1 MSTNVKIILD
11 NRSQKSDKTYPLI
24 LRIIHNRK
32 SISIPL
38 GYSFLENDWNDEIK
52 EVKKSYTGVSNI
64 SRLNKLIHKKKV
76 DALDIINQLQDSG
89 EINNLSVKEIKA
101 RIVNKDSN
109 QTFYNYTEDIISEME
124 DAERFGYSR
133 SVNNTL
139 QAVKS
144 FTDENDFPLKDLNYD
159 FLFRFENFCR
169 KRGNSTNTIAVYMR
183 TIKMIFN
190 RGIKSGV
197 VKKEQYPFSG
207 YKIKTAKTKK
217 RAVHREV
224 IELIEKLELK
234 ENTRIWH
241 ARNYFLFSFYAMGMN
256 FADMAHLRIENI
268 SEGRIEYKRQK
279 TKKQYSIKITPQMD
293 KILQYYIPQKE
304 SEKYI
309 FPIIS
314 VEGSPKQE
322 YQEFF
327 EKRRT
332 FNKQLKEIAKLC
344 GIEANLTSYVARHS
358 WATIAKWKEV
368 PIAAISEG
376 LGHGD
381 VKTTE
386 VYLDSFDKEV
396 LDEYNQ
402 RITE

>member
-197 VKKEQYPFSG
+197 VKKRT
-207 YKIKTAKTKK
+207 I
-217 RAVHREV
+217 
-224 IELIEKLELK
+224 
-234 ENTRIWH
+234 
-241 ARNYFLFSFYAMGMN
+241 SF
-256 FADMAHLRIENI
+256 FWL
-268 SEGRIEYKRQK
+268 
-279 TKKQYSIKITPQMD
+279 
-293 KILQYYIPQKE
+293 
-304 SEKYI
+304 
-309 FPIIS
+309 
-314 VEGSPKQE
+314 
-322 YQEFF
+322 
-327 EKRRT
+327 
-332 FNKQLKEIAKLC
+332 
-344 GIEANLTSYVARHS
+344 
-358 WATIAKWKEV
+358 
-368 PIAAISEG
+368 
-376 LGHGD
+376 
-381 VKTTE
+381 
-386 VYLDSFDKEV
+386 
-396 LDEYNQ
+396 
-402 RITE
+402 

>member
-1 MSTNVKIILD
+1 
-11 NRSQKSDKTYPLI
+11 
-24 LRIIHNRK
+24 
-32 SISIPL
+32 
-38 GYSFLENDWNDEIK
+38 
-52 EVKKSYTGVSNI
+52 
-64 SRLNKLIHKKKV
+64 
-76 DALDIINQLQDSG
+76 
-89 EINNLSVKEIKA
+89 
-101 RIVNKDSN
+101 
-109 QTFYNYTEDIISEME
+109 
-124 DAERFGYSR
+124 
-133 SVNNTL
+133 
-139 QAVKS
+139 
-144 FTDENDFPLKDLNYD
+144 
-159 FLFRFENFCR
+159 
-169 KRGNSTNTIAVYMR
+169 
-183 TIKMIFN
+183 
-190 RGIKSGV
+190 
-197 VKKEQYPFSG
+197 
-207 YKIKTAKTKK
+207 
-217 RAVHREV
+217 
-224 IELIEKLELK
+224 
-234 ENTRIWH
+234 
-241 ARNYFLFSFYAMGMN
+241 MGMN